1 MIESE
6 LQRRWQSAT
15 AAAPAMS
22 LQYVRHRM
30 QTLRRRAQ
38 RRNRTEYLGFAFG
51 AGAIVWALTRID
63 GAALQ
68 IAAAATL
75 VGCIYSLWKWQ
86 RCAHVAAIEEVVR
99 VGDGLSAYR
108 QELERQHAARH
119 NNWRWYIAPQLP
131 GVIAWLV
138 VSVAQNPENLL
149 IYTCVVVLTTLCVVV
164 AMSADARAARRLQHE
179 IDALDTLR

>member
-1 MIESE
+1 MNESE
-6 LQRRWQSAT
+6 LQRRWQSTT
-15 AAAPAMS
+15 AAAPVMS

-30 QTLRRRAQ
+30 QTLQRRAQ
-38 RRNRTEYLGFAFG
+38 TRNRMEYVGFAFG

-75 VGCIYSLWKWQ
+75 GGCIYSLWKWQ
-86 RCAHVAAIEEVVR
+86 RCAHIASTEEFAR
-99 VGDGLSAYR
+99 AGDGLSAYR
-108 QELERQHAARH
+108 RELERQHAARH

-131 GVIAWLV
+131 GVIAWLAI
-138 VSVAQNPENLL
+138 SVARNPQNLL
-149 IYTCVVVLTTLCVVV
+149 IYACVVVLTTLCVVV
-164 AMSADARAARRLQHE
+164 AMSADARAARHLQQE